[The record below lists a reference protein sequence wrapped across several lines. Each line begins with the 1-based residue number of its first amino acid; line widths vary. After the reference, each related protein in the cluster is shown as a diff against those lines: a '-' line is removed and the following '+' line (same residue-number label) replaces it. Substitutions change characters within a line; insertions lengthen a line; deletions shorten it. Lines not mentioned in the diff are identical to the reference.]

1 MFFFYFSYEFVDSAS
16 PGFVLPPS
24 EAPGVCHETYVGMK
38 AFLAAIKQELQSNMS
53 G

>member
-1 MFFFYFSYEFVDSAS
+1 
-16 PGFVLPPS
+16 PS

-38 AFLAAIKQELQSNMS
+38 AFLAAIKQELQSSMS